1 MKIYC
6 LYGVGLPTE
15 RSYHYAFSDDEPDSA
30 HGSTCANGNDPS
42 CLTHQGASPYS
53 ADTEPRAEKNGTDGK
68 KIVVPRLMV
77 RQANEASFTCKTNRF
92 SSLHIVHWQLYQRW
106 YSL

>member
-15 RSYHYAFSDDEPDSA
+15 RSYHYAFSDDEPTPPVLDCEN
-30 HGSTCANGNDPS
+30 TDDPL
-42 CLTHQGASPYS
+42 CLSGQNAGTSPYS
-53 ADTEPRAEKNGTDGK
+53 ADKRTRVEKNGTDGK

-77 RQANEASFTCKTNRF
+77 KP
-92 SSLHIVHWQLYQRW
+92 L
-106 YSL
+106 